1 MNITPPTP
9 RCIYR
14 MGTGQAPT
22 LRGLRVSYADYD
34 LNRVESIDLNTYDQR
49 PMTVALA
56 DMVILIP
63 ESGTYTVLDT
73 ATAIEAEVTDISAG
87 SLDDATSVATTDSDG
102 VSPPDTLTLTVAEYG
117 QLVDGDT
124 TLTTP
129 YRIVDTAANI
139 QDAIADDGSS
149 LGVIAGADSVESSD
163 SNTLTFTVA
172 EVKALNTGTV
182 TIVGGYAV
190 SDSGSNIALAF
201 DNGDE
206 GVLTGAVSVKTT
218 STATL
223 TVAEFKSLLDAGN
236 IDPTGGLYDIV
247 DTVQVVDAG
256 GINFSHAQ
264 IHKVY
269 AQVDFFAAPEVV
281 QDLTGLTNLATNAD
295 EIEVGPVQDVVL
307 TVEQSDLA
315 WVSSGSFRVVDTA
328 AAIEAEVTDTSAGSL
343 DDATSV
349 VTTDGDGDTFPDTL
363 TLTVAEHKQLDDDDT
378 MITGTTYRIADT
390 ATNIESAAA
399 ESTTYQE
406 YGTNSAYFDSGTIGA
421 FKLGGVEG
429 FFEFDLMVEEYARLP
444 SPCSSTVTSWSRP
457 PTSGQAASISG
468 SSTSQKPRAP

>member
-1 MNITPPTP
+1 MRLVNWLQFKDQIDPSDYDSLV
-9 RCIYR
+9 IQ
-14 MGTGQAPT
+14 GAPIHFNEYNT
-22 LRGLRVSYADYD
+22 ADPANSALPEAALVKLRLSEDFGGAYADYD
-34 LNRVESIDLNTYDQR
+34 LTGVESIDLNTYDGGT
-49 PMTVALA
+49 MTVALA
-56 DMVILIP
+56 DMVIP
-63 ESGTYTVLDT
+63 GSGTYTVLDT
-73 ATAIEAEVTDISAG
+73 ATAIQDEVTDISAG
-87 SLDDATSVATTDSDG
+87 SLDDAISVATTDSDG

-256 GINFSHAQ
+256 EINFSHAQ

-295 EIEVGPVQDVVL
+295 EIQVGPVEDVVL

-315 WVSSGSFRVVDTA
+315 WVSSSSFRVVDTA
-328 AAIEAEVTDTSAGSL
+328 AAIEAEVTR
-343 DDATSV
+343 
-349 VTTDGDGDTFPDTL
+349 
-363 TLTVAEHKQLDDDDT
+363 HQR
-378 MITGTTYRIADT
+378 RIARRRD
-390 ATNIESAAA
+390 
-399 ESTTYQE
+399 QRR
-406 YGTNSAYFDSGTIGA
+406 DH
-421 FKLGGVEG
+421 
-429 FFEFDLMVEEYARLP
+429 R
-444 SPCSSTVTSWSRP
+444 R
-457 PTSGQAASISG
+457 
-468 SSTSQKPRAP
+468 